1 MKKLFIFVVFSIMM
15 GMSTVAMAQEATPTK
30 VERQGDTFISH
41 KKPSAKKEKS
51 EPIQTGKFWKDTKG
65 NRYPI
70 LMGPSGSCYVIKVS
84 KKTGNEYP
92 DYRMEGDGPSISAAI
107 CEEMGIEYKPK
118 NK

>member
-1 MKKLFIFVVFSIMM
+1 MFFVVFSIMM

-30 VERQGDTFISH
+30 VERQGDTFISN
-41 KKPSAKKEKS
+41 KKPSKREKS
-51 EPIQTGKFWKDTKG
+51 EPIQTGRFWKDKNG
-65 NRYPI
+65 NKYPI

-84 KKTGNEYP
+84 KKTGNEYL
-92 DYRMEGDGPSISAAI
+92 DYKMDGDGPAISAII